1 MVELKRLENESDEEV
16 IYRICM
22 AKEEVGT
29 WNEVATALNN
39 ILGNEY
45 TESKYR
51 KQFQAFNKIMNANSN
66 KILQGDNYAEELE
79 NTRRELQKERIKLQT
94 LNLERNRLNREEA
107 RQELFYELVGAVC
120 EALPTPTFK
129 SCADGYKKA
138 IDYVLTIA
146 DVHYGAEFVTVNNEY
161 SREIVKQRFEY
172 LAGRIKDFVKEKHLR
187 TLYVVSLGD
196 MLQGILRVSD
206 LKLNDTSL
214 VKCVVEFSQI
224 MANFLNAISEYVE
237 VEYYHTLKANHTQLR
252 LLNTKASALPE
263 EDLEYVIGNII
274 KVLLANNDKVMV
286 HLQDTP
292 MGYVDIE
299 LSGHET
305 LCAMHGHQI
314 KNFENAIKDMEAL
327 TGRYYSALLLGHYHS
342 GKEIPTNEGEFGDKE
357 VLISSSFIGS
367 DPYSES
373 LFKGTKAA
381 CKIYGFNGA
390 EGHIESY
397 KIILN

>member
-1 MVELKRLENESDEEV
+1 MVELRRLENETDEEV

-22 AKEEVGT
+22 AKEELGT
-29 WNEVATALNN
+29 WEMVASKLNS
-39 ILGNEY
+39 ILGYEY

-51 KQFQAFNKIMNANSN
+51 KQFQSFSKMMAANQE
-66 KILQGDNYAEELE
+66 KLMDTDGYIEELE
-79 NTRRELQKERIKLQT
+79 NTRKELHKERIKLQT
-94 LNLERNRLNREEA
+94 LNIERNRLDREEA
-107 RQELFYELVGAVC
+107 RHELFYELVGAVC
-120 EALPTPTFK
+120 GKLEPPKFK
-129 SCADGYKKA
+129 PFTNGYRKD
-138 IDYVLTIA
+138 ISYVLTIA
-146 DVHYGAEFVTVNNEY
+146 DVHYGANFKAVNNEY
-161 SREIVKQRFEY
+161 SREIAKQRFEY
-172 LAGRIKDFVKEKHLR
+172 LAARVRDFVAEKHIR

-196 MLQGILRVSD
+196 LVQGILRVSD

-214 VKCVVEFSQI
+214 VKCVVEIAQI
-224 MANFLNAISEYVE
+224 ISSFLNELSSFVE
-237 VEYYHTLKANHTQLR
+237 VEYYHVGRANHSQIRVLS
-252 LLNTKASALPE
+252 TKASALPD

-274 KVLLANNDKVMV
+274 KTSLVHNDRVMV
-286 HLQDTP
+286 HMQDES
-292 MGYVDIE
+292 MGYIDIDIPAN
-299 LSGHET
+299 T

-314 KNFENAIKDMEAL
+314 RNFENAIKDIEAL

-390 EGHIESY
+390 EGHVESY
-397 KIILN
+397 KIVLN

>member
-16 IYRICM
+16 IYRLCM
-22 AKEEVGT
+22 AKEEIGT
-29 WNEVATALNN
+29 WNEVADVLNN

-51 KQFQAFNKIMNANSN
+51 KQFQAFNKIMSANQN
-66 KILQGDNYAEELE
+66 RIIDTTGYIDELE
-79 NTRRELQKERIKLQT
+79 NTRKELQKERIKLQT
-94 LNLERNRLNREEA
+94 LNIERNRLDREEA
-107 RQELFYELVGAVC
+107 RQELFYEHVATAC
-120 EALPTPTFK
+120 KILPTPQFK
-129 SCADGYKKA
+129 PFTNGYRKD
-138 IDYVLTIA
+138 ISYVLTIA
-146 DVHYGAEFVTVNNEY
+146 DVHYGADFKTVNNEY
-161 SREIVKQRFEY
+161 SREIAKQRFEY
-172 LAGRIKDFVKEKHLR
+172 LAGRVEEFVKEKNIR

-196 MLQGILRVSD
+196 LLQGILRVSD

-214 VKCVVEFSQI
+214 VKCLVEISDI
-224 MANFLNAISEYVE
+224 VAAFLNEISTYVK
-237 VEYYHTLKANHTQLR
+237 VEYYHVPKANHTQLR
-252 LLNTKASALPE
+252 CLGTKASALPE
-263 EDLEYVIGNII
+263 EDLEYVIGNYI
-274 KVLLANNDKVMV
+274 KTALRNNDRVMV
-286 HLQDTP
+286 HVTDEP
-292 MGYVDIE
+292 MGFIDVE
-299 LSGHET
+299 LPALT

-314 KNFENAIKDMEAL
+314 HNFENAIKDIEAL

-381 CKIYGFNGA
+381 CKIYGFNGG
-390 EGHIESY
+390 EGHVESY

>member
-16 IYRICM
+16 IYRLCM
-22 AKEEVGT
+22 AKEEIGT
-29 WNEVATALNN
+29 WNEVADVLNN

-51 KQFQAFNKIMNANSN
+51 KQFQAFNKIMSANQN
-66 KILQGDNYAEELE
+66 RIIDTTGYIDELE
-79 NTRRELQKERIKLQT
+79 NTRKELQKERIKLQT
-94 LNLERNRLNREEA
+94 LNIERNRLDREEA
-107 RQELFYELVGAVC
+107 RQELFYEHVATACKL
-120 EALPTPTFK
+120 LPTPQFEPFTN
-129 SCADGYKKA
+129 GYRKD
-138 IDYVLTIA
+138 ISYVLTIA
-146 DVHYGAEFVTVNNEY
+146 DVHYGADFKTVNNEY
-161 SREIVKQRFEY
+161 SREIAKQRFEY
-172 LAGRIKDFVKEKHLR
+172 LAGRVEEFVKEKNVR

-196 MLQGILRVSD
+196 LLQGILRVSD

-214 VKCVVEFSQI
+214 VKCLVEISDI
-224 MANFLNAISEYVE
+224 VAAFLNEISTYVK
-237 VEYYHTLKANHTQLR
+237 VEYYHVPKANHTQLR
-252 LLNTKASALPE
+252 CLGTKASALPE
-263 EDLEYVIGNII
+263 EDLEYVIGNYVKIA
-274 KVLLANNDKVMV
+274 LCNNDRVMV
-286 HLQDTP
+286 HVTDEP
-292 MGYVDIE
+292 MGFIDVE
-299 LSGHET
+299 LPALT

-314 KNFENAIKDMEAL
+314 HNFENAIKDIEAL

-381 CKIYGFNGA
+381 CKIYGFNGG

>member
-1 MVELKRLENESDEEV
+1 MVELKRLPNESDEEV
-16 IYRICM
+16 VYRICM

-51 KQFQAFNKIMNANSN
+51 KQFQAFNKIMDANQN
-66 KILQGDNYAEELE
+66 KLADTDGYIDELE
-79 NTRRELQKERIKLQT
+79 KTRKELQKERIKLQT

-120 EALPTPTFK
+120 ETLPVPEFVPFNN
-129 SCADGYKKA
+129 GYRKD
-138 IDYVLTIA
+138 ISYVLTIA
-146 DVHYGAEFVTVNNEY
+146 DVHYGADFKTVNNEY
-161 SREIVKQRFEY
+161 SREIAKQRFEY
-172 LAGRIKDFVKEKHLR
+172 LAARVKDFVSEKHLR

-196 MLQGILRVSD
+196 LVQGILRVSD

-214 VKCVVEFSQI
+214 VKCVVEIAQI
-224 MANFLNAISEYVE
+224 IAMFLNTLSSFVK
-237 VEYYHTLKANHTQLR
+237 VEYYHVPQANHSQIR
-252 LLNTKASALPE
+252 LLNTKASALPD

-274 KVLLANNDKVMV
+274 KASLANNDNVV
-286 HLQDTP
+286 IHLQEDSV
-292 MGYVDIE
+292 GYIDIQ
-299 LSGHET
+299 LPAST

-314 KNFENAIKDMEAL
+314 KNFENAIKDIEAL

-397 KIILN
+397 KIVLN

>member
-16 IYRICM
+16 IYRLCM
-22 AKEEVGT
+22 AKEEIGT
-29 WNEVATALNN
+29 WNEVADVLNN

-51 KQFQAFNKIMNANSN
+51 KQFQAFNKIMSANQN
-66 KILQGDNYAEELE
+66 RIIDTTGYIDELE
-79 NTRRELQKERIKLQT
+79 NTRKELQKERIKLQT
-94 LNLERNRLNREEA
+94 LNIERNRLDREEA
-107 RQELFYELVGAVC
+107 RQELFYEHVATACKL
-120 EALPTPTFK
+120 LPTPQFEPFTN
-129 SCADGYKKA
+129 GYRKD
-138 IDYVLTIA
+138 ISYVLTIA
-146 DVHYGAEFVTVNNEY
+146 DVHYGADFKTVNNEY
-161 SREIVKQRFEY
+161 SREIAKQRFEY
-172 LAGRIKDFVKEKHLR
+172 LAGRVEEFVKEKNVR
-187 TLYVVSLGD
+187 TLYVISLGD
-196 MLQGILRVSD
+196 LLQGILRVSD

-214 VKCVVEFSQI
+214 VKCLVEISDI
-224 MANFLNAISEYVE
+224 VAAFLNEISTYVK
-237 VEYYHTLKANHTQLR
+237 VEYYHVPKANHTQLR
-252 LLNTKASALPE
+252 CLGTKASALPE
-263 EDLEYVIGNII
+263 EDLEYVIGNYVKIA
-274 KVLLANNDKVMV
+274 LCNNDRVMV
-286 HLQDTP
+286 HVTDEP
-292 MGYVDIE
+292 MGFIDVE
-299 LSGHET
+299 LPALT

-314 KNFENAIKDMEAL
+314 HNFENAIKDIEAL

-381 CKIYGFNGA
+381 CKIYGFNGG

>member
-16 IYRICM
+16 IYRLCM
-22 AKEEVGT
+22 AKEEIGT
-29 WNEVATALNN
+29 WNEVADVLNN

-51 KQFQAFNKIMNANSN
+51 KQFQAFNKIMNANQN
-66 KILQGDNYAEELE
+66 RIIDTTGYIDELE
-79 NTRRELQKERIKLQT
+79 NTRKELQKERIKLQT
-94 LNLERNRLNREEA
+94 LNIERNRLDREEA
-107 RQELFYELVGAVC
+107 RQELFYEHVATAC
-120 EALPTPTFK
+120 KILPTPQFK
-129 SCADGYKKA
+129 PFTNGYKKD
-138 IDYVLTIA
+138 ISYVLTIA
-146 DVHYGAEFVTVNNEY
+146 DVHYGADFKTVNNEY
-161 SREIVKQRFEY
+161 SREIAKQRFEY
-172 LAGRIKDFVKEKHLR
+172 LAGRVEEFIKEKNVR

-196 MLQGILRVSD
+196 LLQGILRVSD

-214 VKCVVEFSQI
+214 VKCLVEISDI
-224 MANFLNAISEYVE
+224 VAAFLNEISTYVN
-237 VEYYHTLKANHTQLR
+237 VEYYHVPKANHTQLR
-252 LLNTKASALPE
+252 CLGTKASALPE
-263 EDLEYVIGNII
+263 EDLEYVIGNYI
-274 KVLLANNDKVMV
+274 KTALRNNDRVMV
-286 HLQDTP
+286 HVTDEP
-292 MGYVDIE
+292 MGFIDIE
-299 LSGHET
+299 LPALT

-314 KNFENAIKDMEAL
+314 HNFENAIKDIEAL

-381 CKIYGFNGA
+381 CKIYGFNGG

>member
-22 AKEEVGT
+22 AKEEIGT
-29 WNEVATALNN
+29 WQEVATALNN

-66 KILQGDNYAEELE
+66 KILQGNDYAEDLE
-79 NTRRELQKERIKLQT
+79 NTRKELHKERIKLQT
-94 LNLERNRLNREEA
+94 LNIERNRLDREEA
-107 RQELFYELVGAVC
+107 RQELFYEHVGAVC
-120 EALPTPTFK
+120 EALPVPEFK
-129 SCADGYKKA
+129 PFTNGYRKD
-138 IDYVLTIA
+138 ISYVLTIA
-146 DVHYGAEFVTVNNEY
+146 DVHYGADFKTVNNEY
-161 SREIVKQRFEY
+161 SREIAKQRFEY
-172 LAGRIKDFVKEKHLR
+172 LAGRVKEFVAEKHLK
-187 TLYVVSLGD
+187 TLWVVSLGD
-196 MLQGILRVSD
+196 MVQGILRLSD
-206 LKLNDTSL
+206 LRLNDTSL
-214 VKCVVEFSQI
+214 VKCVVEVSQI
-224 MANFLNAISEYVE
+224 ISNFLNELSKFVN
-237 VEYYHTLKANHTQLR
+237 VEYYHVQRANHTQIR
-252 LLNTKASALPE
+252 VLNTKASALPD
-263 EDLEYVIGNII
+263 EDLEYVMGNFI
-274 KVLLANNDKVMV
+274 KTALRDNDRVMI
-286 HLQDTP
+286 HIKDES
-292 MGYVDIE
+292 MGYIDIE
-299 LSGHET
+299 LPSNT

-314 KNFENAIKDMEAL
+314 RNFENAIKDMEAL

-373 LFKGTKAA
+373 IFKGTKAA
-381 CKIYGFNGA
+381 CKIYGFNGG

>member
-1 MVELKRLENESDEEV
+1 MVELKRLNGETDEEV
-16 IYRICM
+16 IYRLCM
-22 AKEEVGT
+22 AKEKIGT
-29 WNEVATALNN
+29 WQDVANALNN
-39 ILGNEY
+39 ILGYEY

-51 KQFQAFNKIMNANSN
+51 KQFQAFNKIMNANQN
-66 KILQGDNYAEELE
+66 KIIDTSGYLEELE
-79 NTRRELQKERIKLQT
+79 NTRKELQKERIKLQT
-94 LNLERNRLNREEA
+94 LNIERNRLNREEA
-107 RQELFYELVGAVC
+107 RQELFYENIKAVC
-120 EALPTPTFK
+120 EALPVPEFK
-129 SCADGYKKA
+129 PCTDPYVKDMS
-138 IDYVLTIA
+138 YVLTIA
-146 DVHYGAEFVTVNNEY
+146 DVHYGADFKTVNNEY
-161 SREIVKQRFEY
+161 SRAIAAKRFEY
-172 LAGRIKDFVKEKHLR
+172 LAARVKDFVREKHID
-187 TLYVVSLGD
+187 TLWVVSLGD

-214 VKCVVEFSQI
+214 VKCVVEISRI
-224 MANFLNAISEYVE
+224 IANFLNELSSFVK
-237 VEYYHTLKANHTQLR
+237 VKYYHVSKANHCQLR

-263 EDLEYVIGNII
+263 EDLEYVLGNYV
-274 KVLLANNDKVMV
+274 KDALQHNNRITVYM
-286 HLQDTP
+286 QDEP
-292 MGYVDIE
+292 MGFIDIE
-299 LSGHET
+299 LPANT

-314 KNFENAIKDMEAL
+314 RNFENAIKDMEAL

-390 EGHIESY
+390 EGHTESY

>member
-1 MVELKRLENESDEEV
+1 MVELKRLEDETDEEV

-22 AKEEVGT
+22 AKEEIGT
-29 WNEVATALNN
+29 WNEVADVLNN

-51 KQFQAFNKIMNANSN
+51 KQFQAFNKIMNANQN
-66 KILQGDNYAEELE
+66 KILDANGYIDELE
-79 NTRRELQKERIKLQT
+79 NTRKELHKERIKLQT
-94 LNLERNRLNREEA
+94 LNLERNRLDREEA
-107 RQELFYELVGAVC
+107 RHELFYELVGSVC
-120 EALPTPTFK
+120 ESLPVPEFK
-129 SCADGYKKA
+129 SCTNGYRKA

-146 DVHYGAEFVTVNNEY
+146 DVHYGADFVTVNNEY
-161 SREIVKQRFEY
+161 SREIAKQRFEY
-172 LAGRIKDFVKEKHLR
+172 LAGRVEEFVKEKHLKR
-187 TLYVVSLGD
+187 LYVVSLGD

-206 LKLNDTSL
+206 LQLNDTSL
-214 VKCVVEFSQI
+214 VKCVIELSQI
-224 MANFLNAISEYVE
+224 VSSFLNTISEYVE
-237 VEYYHTLKANHTQLR
+237 VEYYHVSKANHTQLR

-263 EDLEYVIGNII
+263 EDLEYVIGNYI
-274 KVLLANNDKVMV
+274 KLALANNDRVVV

-299 LSGHET
+299 LSGNET

-314 KNFENAIKDMEAL
+314 RNFENAIKDMEAL

-390 EGHIESY
+390 EGHVESY
-397 KIILN
+397 KIVLN

>member
-1 MVELKRLENESDEEV
+1 VVELRRLENESDEEV

-22 AKEEVGT
+22 AKEQIGT
-29 WNEVATALNN
+29 WTEVADVLNN

-51 KQFQAFNKIMNANSN
+51 KQFQAFNKMMNANQD
-66 KILQGDNYAEELE
+66 KLLDTDGYIAELE
-79 NTRRELQKERIKLQT
+79 NTRKQLHKERIKLQT
-94 LNLERNRLNREEA
+94 LNIERNRLDREEA
-107 RQELFYELVGAVC
+107 RHELFYELVGAVC
-120 EALPTPTFK
+120 GTLQPPTFK
-129 SCADGYKKA
+129 PFTNGYRKD
-138 IDYVLTIA
+138 ISYVLTIA
-146 DVHYGAEFVTVNNEY
+146 DVHYGADFKTVNNEY
-161 SREIVKQRFEY
+161 SREIAKQRFEY
-172 LAGRIKDFVKEKHLR
+172 LAARVKDFVEEKHLR

-196 MLQGILRVSD
+196 LVQGILRVSD

-214 VKCVVEFSQI
+214 VKCVVEIASI
-224 MANFLNAISEYVE
+224 IASFLNEVSSFVE
-237 VEYYHTLKANHTQLR
+237 VEYYHVPQANHTQLR
-252 LLNTKASALPE
+252 LLSTKASALPD
-263 EDLEYVIGNII
+263 EDLEYVIGSII
-274 KVLLANNDKVMV
+274 KTSLVNNDRVMV
-286 HLQDTP
+286 HTQEDSV
-292 MGYVDIE
+292 GYIDIDIPAN
-299 LSGHET
+299 T

-314 KNFENAIKDMEAL
+314 RNFENAIKDIEAL

-397 KIILN
+397 KMVLN

>member
-16 IYRICM
+16 IYRLCM
-22 AKEEVGT
+22 AKEEIGT
-29 WNEVATALNN
+29 WNEVADVLNN

-51 KQFQAFNKIMNANSN
+51 KQFQAFNKIMSANQN
-66 KILQGDNYAEELE
+66 RIIDTTGYIDELE
-79 NTRRELQKERIKLQT
+79 NTRKELQKERIKLQT
-94 LNLERNRLNREEA
+94 LNIERNRLDREEA
-107 RQELFYELVGAVC
+107 RQELFYEHVATAC
-120 EALPTPTFK
+120 KILPTPQFK
-129 SCADGYKKA
+129 PFTNGYRKD
-138 IDYVLTIA
+138 ISYVLTIA
-146 DVHYGAEFVTVNNEY
+146 DVHYGADFKTVNNEY
-161 SREIVKQRFEY
+161 SREIAKQRFEY
-172 LAGRIKDFVKEKHLR
+172 LAGRVEEFVKEKNIR

-196 MLQGILRVSD
+196 LLQGILRVSD

-214 VKCVVEFSQI
+214 VKCLVEISDI
-224 MANFLNAISEYVE
+224 VAAFLNEISTYVK
-237 VEYYHTLKANHTQLR
+237 VEYYHVPKANHTQLR
-252 LLNTKASALPE
+252 CLGTKASALPE
-263 EDLEYVIGNII
+263 EDLEYVIGNYI
-274 KVLLANNDKVMV
+274 KTALRNNDRVMV
-286 HLQDTP
+286 HVTDEP
-292 MGYVDIE
+292 MGFIDIE
-299 LSGHET
+299 LPALT

-314 KNFENAIKDMEAL
+314 HNFENAIKDIEAL

-381 CKIYGFNGA
+381 CKIYGFNGG

>member
-16 IYRICM
+16 IYRLCM
-22 AKEEVGT
+22 AKEEIGT
-29 WNEVATALNN
+29 WNEVADVLNN

-51 KQFQAFNKIMNANSN
+51 KQFQAFNRIMSANQN
-66 KILQGDNYAEELE
+66 RIINTTGYIDELE
-79 NTRRELQKERIKLQT
+79 NTRKELQKERIKLQT
-94 LNLERNRLNREEA
+94 LNIERNRLDREEA
-107 RQELFYELVGAVC
+107 RQELFYEHVATAC
-120 EALPTPTFK
+120 KILPTPQFK
-129 SCADGYKKA
+129 PFTNGYRKD
-138 IDYVLTIA
+138 ISYVLTIA
-146 DVHYGAEFVTVNNEY
+146 DVHYGADFKTVNNEY
-161 SREIVKQRFEY
+161 SREIAKQRFEY
-172 LAGRIKDFVKEKHLR
+172 LAGRVEEFVKEKNIR

-196 MLQGILRVSD
+196 LLQGILRVSD

-214 VKCVVEFSQI
+214 VKCLVEISDI
-224 MANFLNAISEYVE
+224 VAAFLNEISTYVK
-237 VEYYHTLKANHTQLR
+237 VEYYHVPKANHTQLR
-252 LLNTKASALPE
+252 CLGTKASALPE
-263 EDLEYVIGNII
+263 EDLEYVIGNYV
-274 KVLLANNDKVMV
+274 KTALRNNDRVMV
-286 HLQDTP
+286 HVTDEP
-292 MGYVDIE
+292 MGFIDIE
-299 LSGHET
+299 LPALT

-314 KNFENAIKDMEAL
+314 HNFENAIKDIEAL

-373 LFKGTKAA
+373 IFKGTKAA
-381 CKIYGFNGA
+381 CKIYGFNGG

>member
-1 MVELKRLENESDEEV
+1 MAELRRLENESDEEV

-22 AKEEVGT
+22 AKEEIGT
-29 WNEVATALNN
+29 WNEVADVLNN
-39 ILGNEY
+39 ILGYEY

-51 KQFQAFNKIMNANSN
+51 KQFQAFNKIMNANQN
-66 KILQGDNYAEELE
+66 KIIDTNGYIDELE
-79 NTRRELQKERIKLQT
+79 NTRKQLQKERIKLQT
-94 LNLERNRLNREEA
+94 LNIERNRLNREEA
-107 RQELFYELVGAVC
+107 RQELFYELVGSVC
-120 EALPTPTFK
+120 EALPVPTFK
-129 SCADGYKKA
+129 PCTNGYRKA

-146 DVHYGAEFVTVNNEY
+146 DVHYGADFETVNNEY
-161 SREIVKQRFEY
+161 SREIAKKRFEY
-172 LAGRIKDFVKEKHLR
+172 LAGRIEEFVKEKHLKK
-187 TLYVVSLGD
+187 LYVVSLGD

-214 VKCVVEFSQI
+214 VKCVIEFSQI
-224 MANFLNAISEYVE
+224 MSSFLNTISEYVE
-237 VEYYHTLKANHTQLR
+237 VEYYHVSKANHTQLR

-263 EDLEYVIGNII
+263 EDLEYVIGNYI
-274 KVLLANNDKVMV
+274 KLALANNDRVLV
-286 HLQDTP
+286 HLQDTAL
-292 MGYVDIE
+292 GYVNIE

-373 LFKGTKAA
+373 LFRGTKAA

-390 EGHIESY
+390 EGHVESY
-397 KIILN
+397 KIVLN

>member
-16 IYRICM
+16 IYRLCM
-22 AKEEVGT
+22 AKEEIGT
-29 WNEVATALNN
+29 WNEVADVLNN

-51 KQFQAFNKIMNANSN
+51 KQFQAFNKIMSANQN
-66 KILQGDNYAEELE
+66 RIIDTTGYIDELE
-79 NTRRELQKERIKLQT
+79 NTRKELQKERIKLQT
-94 LNLERNRLNREEA
+94 LNIERNRLDREEA
-107 RQELFYELVGAVC
+107 RQELFYEHVATAC
-120 EALPTPTFK
+120 KILPTPQFK
-129 SCADGYKKA
+129 PFTNGYRKD
-138 IDYVLTIA
+138 ISYVLTIA
-146 DVHYGAEFVTVNNEY
+146 DVHYGADFKTVNNEY
-161 SREIVKQRFEY
+161 SREIAKQRFEY
-172 LAGRIKDFVKEKHLR
+172 LAGRVEEFVKEKNIR

-196 MLQGILRVSD
+196 LLQGILRVSD

-214 VKCVVEFSQI
+214 VKCLVEISDI
-224 MANFLNAISEYVE
+224 VAAFLNEISTYVK
-237 VEYYHTLKANHTQLR
+237 VEYYHVPKANHTQLR
-252 LLNTKASALPE
+252 CLGTKASALPE
-263 EDLEYVIGNII
+263 EDLEYAIGNYV
-274 KVLLANNDKVMV
+274 KTALRNNDRVMV
-286 HLQDTP
+286 HVTDEP
-292 MGYVDIE
+292 MGFIDIE
-299 LSGHET
+299 LPALT

-314 KNFENAIKDMEAL
+314 HNFENAIKDIEAL

-381 CKIYGFNGA
+381 CKIYGFNGG

>member
-16 IYRICM
+16 IYRLCM
-22 AKEEVGT
+22 AKEEIGT
-29 WNEVATALNN
+29 WNEVADVLNN

-51 KQFQAFNKIMNANSN
+51 KQFQAFNKIMSANQN
-66 KILQGDNYAEELE
+66 RIIDTTGYIDELE
-79 NTRRELQKERIKLQT
+79 NTRKELQKERIKLQT
-94 LNLERNRLNREEA
+94 LNIERNRLDREEA
-107 RQELFYELVGAVC
+107 RQELFYEHVATAC
-120 EALPTPTFK
+120 KILPTPQFK
-129 SCADGYKKA
+129 PFTNGYRKD
-138 IDYVLTIA
+138 ISYVLTIA
-146 DVHYGAEFVTVNNEY
+146 DVHYGADFKTVNNEY
-161 SREIVKQRFEY
+161 SREIAKQRFEY
-172 LAGRIKDFVKEKHLR
+172 LAGRVEEFVKEKNIR

-196 MLQGILRVSD
+196 LLQGILRVSD

-214 VKCVVEFSQI
+214 VKCLVEISDI
-224 MANFLNAISEYVE
+224 VAAFLNEISTYVK
-237 VEYYHTLKANHTQLR
+237 VEYYHVPKANHTQLR
-252 LLNTKASALPE
+252 CLGTKASALPE
-263 EDLEYVIGNII
+263 EDLEYAIGNYV
-274 KVLLANNDKVMV
+274 KTALRNNDRVMV
-286 HLQDTP
+286 HVTDEP
-292 MGYVDIE
+292 MGFIDVE
-299 LSGHET
+299 LPALT

-314 KNFENAIKDMEAL
+314 HNFENAIKDIEAL

-381 CKIYGFNGA
+381 CKIYGFNGG
-390 EGHIESY
+390 EGHVESY

>member
-1 MVELKRLENESDEEV
+1 MTELKRLKDETDEEV

-22 AKEEVGT
+22 AKEEIGT
-29 WNEVATALNN
+29 WNEVADVLNN

-51 KQFQAFNKIMNANSN
+51 KQFQAFNKLMNANQN
-66 KILQGDNYAEELE
+66 RIMDTNGYIDELE
-79 NTRRELQKERIKLQT
+79 NTRKELQKERIKLQT
-94 LNLERNRLNREEA
+94 LNIERNRLNREEA
-107 RQELFYELVGAVC
+107 RHELFYELVGSVC
-120 EALPTPTFK
+120 EALPVPKFTPCTN
-129 SCADGYKKA
+129 GYRKA

-146 DVHYGAEFVTVNNEY
+146 DVHYGADFKTVNNEY
-161 SREIVKQRFEY
+161 SREIAQQRFEY
-172 LAGRIKDFVKEKHLR
+172 LAGRVEEFVKEKHLKK
-187 TLYVVSLGD
+187 LYVVSLGD

-206 LKLNDTSL
+206 LRLNDTSL
-214 VKCVVEFSQI
+214 VRCLVEISRI
-224 MANFLNAISEYVE
+224 LSNFLNELSRFVE
-237 VEYYHTLKANHTQLR
+237 VEYYHCPQANHTQLR
-252 LLNTKASALPE
+252 CLGTKASALPE
-263 EDLEYVIGNII
+263 EDLEFVLGNYI
-274 KVLLANNDKVMV
+274 KDALANNDRVMV
-286 HLQDTP
+286 HIQDDP
-292 MGYVDIE
+292 VGYIDIE
-299 LSGHET
+299 LGGHET

-314 KNFENAIKDMEAL
+314 RNFENAIKDIEAL

-390 EGHIESY
+390 EGHVESY
-397 KIILN
+397 KIVLN

>member
-16 IYRICM
+16 IYRLCM
-22 AKEEVGT
+22 AKEEIGT
-29 WNEVATALNN
+29 WNEVADVLNN

-51 KQFQAFNKIMNANSN
+51 KQFQAFNKIMSANQN
-66 KILQGDNYAEELE
+66 RIIDTTGYIDELE
-79 NTRRELQKERIKLQT
+79 NTRKELQKERIKLQT
-94 LNLERNRLNREEA
+94 LNIERNRLDREEA
-107 RQELFYELVGAVC
+107 RQELFYEHVATAC
-120 EALPTPTFK
+120 KILPTPQFK
-129 SCADGYKKA
+129 PFTNGYRKD
-138 IDYVLTIA
+138 ISYVLTIA
-146 DVHYGAEFVTVNNEY
+146 DVHYGADFKTVNNEY
-161 SREIVKQRFEY
+161 SREIAKQRFEY
-172 LAGRIKDFVKEKHLR
+172 LAGRVEEFVKEKNIR

-196 MLQGILRVSD
+196 LLQGILRVSD

-214 VKCVVEFSQI
+214 VKCLVEISDI
-224 MANFLNAISEYVE
+224 VAAFLNEISTYVK
-237 VEYYHTLKANHTQLR
+237 VEYYHVPKANHTQLR
-252 LLNTKASALPE
+252 CLGTKASALPE
-263 EDLEYVIGNII
+263 EDLEYVIGNYV
-274 KVLLANNDKVMV
+274 KTALRNNDRVMV
-286 HLQDTP
+286 HVTDEP
-292 MGYVDIE
+292 MGFIDIE
-299 LSGHET
+299 LPALT

-314 KNFENAIKDMEAL
+314 RNFENAIKDMEAL

-381 CKIYGFNGA
+381 CKIYGFNGG
-390 EGHIESY
+390 EGHVESY